1 MSATLLHTWLET
13 LSDAPDA
20 AALIDATTGRTHTR
34 AELDAAANAWHAQHA
49 PLARG
54 HAIAF
59 AEPNG
64 PAWWQVFLGVLKSD
78 AIAVLLDPGDPP
90 AAQRATARSA
100 GAGFLWSGGALEPL
114 APRPRRPRDGRR
126 LVKLTSG
133 STGEPRALPFTDAEM
148 LADGRQLCAGMR
160 IAADDVNLG
169 LIPWGHSY
177 GLGNLVLPLLLQGT
191 PIVHGVA
198 PIPHAIAAA
207 VARSRATVFPAVPAL
222 LQALAESSVAPHELA
237 SLRTVISAGAPLAP
251 DVARAFHAK
260 FGRKVHN
267 FYGSSETGGIA
278 YDPTG
283 DSAALRRGVG
293 QPLPGVTLTFHR
305 GKRFTVASDAVFTL
319 GNRRPGTHRM
329 ADLGELDAA
338 GELVLLGRSGRTV
351 KIAGRRL
358 DLAEVERALRQLP
371 GVRDAFV
378 SPHADRADA
387 LAAVV
392 ATDRPP
398 AELRVALRDQL
409 ASWKI
414 PKRLVALPAFPL
426 TVRGK
431 TDTRRLSA
439 LLAPSPP
446 K

>member
-1 MSATLLHTWLET
+1 MSPTLQQAWHET
-13 LSDAPDA
+13 LSRAPTA
-20 AALIDATTGRTHTR
+20 AALIDAATGRTLTR

-54 HAIAF
+54 RAVAF

-64 PAWWQVFLGVLKSD
+64 PAWWQVFLGLLKCD
-78 AIAVLLDPGDPP
+78 AVAVPLDPGDPP

-100 GAGFLWSGGALEPL
+100 GAAFLWQPPALEPL
-114 APRPRRPRDGRR
+114 ARRPRRPRDGRR

-133 STGEPRALPFTDAEM
+133 SSGVPRALPFTDAEI
-148 LADGRQLCAGMR
+148 LADGRHLCAGMR

-191 PIVHGVA
+191 PIVHDVA

-207 VARSRATVFPAVPAL
+207 VARSHATVFPAVPAL
-222 LQALAESSVAPHELA
+222 LQALAESSVAAHELA

-267 FYGSSETGGIA
+267 FYGSSETGGIT

-283 DSAALRRGVG
+283 ESAALGRGVG
-293 QPLPGVTLTFHR
+293 LPLPGVTLAFHR
-305 GKRFTVASDAVFTL
+305 GQRFTVSSDAVFTL
-319 GNRRPGTHRM
+319 RNRRPGTHRM
-329 ADLGELDAA
+329 ADLGQLDAA

-378 SPHADRADA
+378 APHPDRADA
-387 LAAVV
+387 LAAAV
-392 ATDRPP
+392 ASERPT
-398 AELRVALRDQL
+398 AELREALRARL

-414 PKRLVALPAFPL
+414 PKRLIALPAFPL

-431 TDTRRLSA
+431 TDTSRLRQIIAS
-439 LLAPSPP
+439 SPP
-446 K
+446 R